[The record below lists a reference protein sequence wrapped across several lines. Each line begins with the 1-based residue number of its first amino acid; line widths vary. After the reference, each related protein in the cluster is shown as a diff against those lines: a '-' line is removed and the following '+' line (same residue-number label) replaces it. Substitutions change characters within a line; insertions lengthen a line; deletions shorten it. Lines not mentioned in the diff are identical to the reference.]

1 MRIHVSFI
9 DRVGITQEVLAILGG
24 RNLNLDAVE
33 MIPPNV
39 YIDAPTLSPQVLE
52 ELKDA
57 LFRVLGVEAVT
68 VVDILPGQRRHLQ
81 LDALLAAMTDPVL
94 ALDSAGK
101 VLLAN
106 PALIALYGR
115 EPAGEG
121 VSELF
126 NDPGL
131 LETLL
136 EHGFR
141 LPLREITV
149 NGQTLLLDALL
160 EHGFRLPLR
169 EITVNGQTLLL
180 DATPITN
187 AGALLTL
194 YQPNRIGEQL
204 SALHH
209 DHAEGFDALL
219 GESPAIRTLKAR
231 AQRVAALDAPLLIQ
245 GETGTGKE
253 LVARACHAISA
264 RHSAPFLALNCAAL
278 PENLAESELFGYAPG
293 AFTGAARG
301 GKPGLMEL
309 ANQGTV
315 FLDEIG
321 EMSPYL
327 QAKLLRFLNDGSF
340 RRVGGDREVKVNVRI
355 LSATHRDLEKMVSE
369 GSFREDL
376 FYRLNV
382 LNVEVPPLRERGQ
395 DILLL
400 ARYFMQQ
407 ACAQIQRP
415 VCRLAPGTYPA
426 LLGNRWPGNVRQL
439 QNVIFRAAA
448 ICESSLVDIG
458 DLDIAGTS
466 VARQADSDV
475 DSLEQ
480 AVEGF
485 EKSLLE
491 KLYASYPST
500 RQLASRLQTSHTAIA
515 HRLRKYGIPNKS

>member
-1 MRIHVSFI
+1 MRIHVTFI

-33 MIPPNV
+33 MVPPNV
-39 YIDAPTLSPQVLE
+39 YIDAPTLSHQMLE

-57 LFRVLGVEAVT
+57 LFRVRGVEAIT

-94 ALDSAGK
+94 ALDSAGH

-106 PALIALYGR
+106 PAFIALIGR
-115 EPAGEG
+115 EPAGEPIG
-121 VSELF
+121 ELF
-126 NDPGL
+126 TDPNL
-131 LETLL
+131 QTELL

-141 LPLREITV
+141 LPLREITL
-149 NGQTLLLDALL
+149 NGEA
-160 EHGFRLPLR
+160 
-169 EITVNGQTLLL
+169 LLL
-180 DATPITN
+180 DATPITE
-187 AGALLTL
+187 AGALITL
-194 YQPNRIGEQL
+194 YLPSRMGERL

-209 DHAEGFDALL
+209 DHPEGFDALL

-231 AQRVAALDAPLLIQ
+231 ALRVAALDAPLLIR

-253 LVARACHAISA
+253 LVARACHASSA
-264 RHSAPFLALNCAAL
+264 RHGEPFLALNCAAL

-293 AFTGAARG
+293 AFTGAQRG

-340 RRVGGDREVKVNVRI
+340 RRVGGDREVQVNVRI
-355 LSATHRDLEKMVSE
+355 LSATHRDLEKMVIE
-369 GSFREDL
+369 GTFREDL

-382 LNVEVPPLRERGQ
+382 LNLQVPPLRERGQ

-400 ARYFMQQ
+400 ARFFMEQ
-407 ACAQIQRP
+407 ACTQIQRP
-415 VCRLAPGTYPA
+415 LCRLSADTHSA

-448 ICESSLVDIG
+448 ISEGNVVDMG
-458 DLDIAGTS
+458 DLDIAGTA
-466 VARQADSDV
+466 VARQQEGEIG
-475 DSLEQ
+475 SLEE
-480 AVEGF
+480 AVEAF

-491 KLYASYPST
+491 RLYDQHPST
-500 RQLASRLQTSHTAIA
+500 RQLATRLNTSHTAIA
-515 HRLRKYGIPNKS
+515 HRLRKYGIGHRP

>member
-1 MRIHVSFI
+1 MRIHVTFI

-33 MIPPNV
+33 MVPPNV
-39 YIDAPTLSPQVLE
+39 YIDAPTLSHQMLE

-57 LFRVLGVEAVT
+57 LFRVRGVEAIT

-94 ALDSAGK
+94 ALDSAGH

-106 PALIALYGR
+106 PAFIALIGR
-115 EPAGEG
+115 EPAGEPIG
-121 VSELF
+121 ELF
-126 NDPGL
+126 TDPNL
-131 LETLL
+131 QTELL

-141 LPLREITV
+141 LPLREITL
-149 NGQTLLLDALL
+149 NGEA
-160 EHGFRLPLR
+160 
-169 EITVNGQTLLL
+169 LLL
-180 DATPITN
+180 DATPITE
-187 AGALLTL
+187 AGALITL
-194 YQPNRIGEQL
+194 YLPSRMGERL

-209 DHAEGFDALL
+209 DHPEGFDALL

-231 AQRVAALDAPLLIQ
+231 ALRVAALDAPLLIR

-253 LVARACHAISA
+253 LVARACHASSA
-264 RHSAPFLALNCAAL
+264 RHGEPFLALNCAAL

-293 AFTGAARG
+293 AFTGAQRG

-340 RRVGGDREVKVNVRI
+340 RRVGGDREVQVNVRI
-355 LSATHRDLEKMVSE
+355 LSATHRDLEKMVIE
-369 GSFREDL
+369 GTFREDL

-382 LNVEVPPLRERGQ
+382 LNLQVPPLRERGQ

-400 ARYFMQQ
+400 ARFFIEQ
-407 ACAQIQRP
+407 ACTQIQRP
-415 VCRLAPGTYPA
+415 LCRLSADTHSA

-448 ICESSLVDIG
+448 ISEGNVVDMG
-458 DLDIAGTS
+458 DLDIAGTA
-466 VARQADSDV
+466 VARQQEGEV
-475 DSLEQ
+475 GSLEE
-480 AVEGF
+480 AVEAF

-491 KLYASYPST
+491 RLYDQHPST
-500 RQLASRLQTSHTAIA
+500 RQLATRLNTSHTAIA
-515 HRLRKYGIPNKS
+515 HRLRKYGIGHRP

>member
-9 DRVGITQEVLAILGG
+9 DRIGITQEVLALLGG

-33 MIPPNV
+33 MVPPNV
-39 YIDAPTLSPQVLE
+39 YIDAPTLSQQVLD
-52 ELKDA
+52 ELRDA
-57 LFRVLGVEAVT
+57 LFNIKGVQAVT

-94 ALDSAGK
+94 ALDSDGH

-106 PALIALYGR
+106 PALVALYGH
-115 EPAGEG
+115 EPTGESIG
-121 VSELF
+121 ELF
-126 NDPGL
+126 SDPGL
-131 LETLL
+131 LGVLL
-136 EHGFR
+136 SNGFR
-141 LPLREITV
+141 LPLREVTL
-149 NGQTLLLDALL
+149 NG
-160 EHGFRLPLR
+160 HPLM
-169 EITVNGQTLLL
+169 L
-180 DATPITN
+180 DATPITD

-194 YQPNRIGEQL
+194 YQPSRIGERL
-204 SALHH
+204 AALHH

-219 GESPAIRTLKAR
+219 GDSPAIRTLKAR
-231 AQRVAALDAPLLIQ
+231 AQRVAVLDAPLLIQ

-253 LVARACHAISA
+253 LVARACHAISD
-264 RHSAPFLALNCAAL
+264 RFNAPFLALNCAAL

-293 AFTGAARG
+293 AFTGAQRG

-309 ANQGTV
+309 ANHGTV
-315 FLDEIG
+315 FLDEIA

-340 RRVGGDREVKVNVRI
+340 RRVGGEREVKVNVRI

-369 GSFREDL
+369 GTFREDL

-382 LNVEVPPLRERGQ
+382 LNIAVPPLRERGQ

-400 ARYFMQQ
+400 ARTFMQQ
-407 ACAQIQRP
+407 ACTQIQRP

-426 LLGNRWPGNVRQL
+426 LLGNPWPGNVRQL

-448 ICESSLVDIG
+448 ICESTLVDIG

-466 VARQADSDV
+466 VARQSDGEIET
-475 DSLEQ
+475 LEE
-480 AVEGF
+480 AVESF
-485 EKSLLE
+485 EKALLT
-491 KLYASYPST
+491 KLYVSYPST

-515 HRLRKYGIPNKS
+515 HRLRKYGIPAKE